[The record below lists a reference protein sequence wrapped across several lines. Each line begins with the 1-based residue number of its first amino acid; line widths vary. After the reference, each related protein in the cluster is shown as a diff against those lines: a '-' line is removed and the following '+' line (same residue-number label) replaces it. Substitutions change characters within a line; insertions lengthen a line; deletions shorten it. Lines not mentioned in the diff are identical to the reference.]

1 MRRLLPICLLALSA
15 AALLPAAPASS
26 KRGASTPSITRVTPM
41 RISIG
46 NLLTIRGRNFKPRR
60 NANTIIFRGPNG
72 RSSFA
77 KPRRAGRGKLV
88 LVVPAGVTHLLAAD
102 ETGQHPT
109 RLKLRV
115 LAGRFSDFTP
125 PRLSPVVTAAGQG
138 DGPPPAG

>member
-26 KRGASTPSITRVTPM
+26 ENGASSPSIRRVTPM
-41 RISIG
+41 RISVG
-46 NLLTIRGRNFKPRR
+46 NLLTIRGRNFKRSR

-72 RSSFA
+72 RSAFA
-77 KPRRAGRGKLV
+77 KPRRASRKKLV
-88 LVVPAGVTHLLAAD
+88 LVVPTGVSHLLAAD
-102 ETGQHPT
+102 ETGQKPT

-115 LAGRFSDFTP
+115 LSGIFSEFTP
-125 PRLSPVVTAAGQG
+125 PRLSPVVTPAGQG